1 MLSLSCRRCATRKEK
16 TMVNVNKLIEK
27 IESKGISIV
36 KLAKEIGVNPSTIY
50 RRLSNPDTFTIKEV
64 NCIVKLLSLSSVEAV
79 AIFFS
84 ENVA

>member
-1 MLSLSCRRCATRKEK
+1 
-16 TMVNVNKLIEK
+16 MVNVNKLIEK

-50 RRLSNPDTFTIKEV
+50 RRLSNPDSFTIREV
-64 NCIVKLLSLSSVEAV
+64 NCIVKLLCLSSAEAV
-79 AIFFS
+79 VIFFS